1 MTKQVREEM
10 KKMDKEELRL
20 AIADG
25 IRLAV
30 KEFLHETWTDFNK
43 KKDGAFKWIGRTVF
57 WILLTAAL
65 SGLVNIVIRW
75 KLWQKLADAIIG
87 NLGN

>member
-1 MTKQVREEM
+1 MTKEIRDQI
-10 KKMDKEELRL
+10 KQMDKAELRL

-30 KEFLHETWTDFNK
+30 KEFLHEAWSDLNK

-57 WILLTAAL
+57 WILLTGAL